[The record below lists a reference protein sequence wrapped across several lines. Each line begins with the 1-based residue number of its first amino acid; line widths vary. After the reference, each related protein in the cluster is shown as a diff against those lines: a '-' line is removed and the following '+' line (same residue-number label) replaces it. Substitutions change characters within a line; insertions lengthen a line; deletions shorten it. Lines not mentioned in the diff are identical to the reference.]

1 MKRFMKIACL
11 VCILSLCAACGGT
24 ENAEGSHGK
33 EAPAFTDSLTK
44 DGTGIARQAEA
55 AADMVEYYKNRY
67 IELEED
73 FADIRWYDGSKMN
86 RHRKT
91 VLRDVYP
98 TSLIM
103 KKLFFPRSLR
113 RSFRRS

>member
-11 VCILSLCAACGGT
+11 VCILSRCAACGGT

-33 EAPAFTDSLTK
+33 EAPAFTDNLTK

-55 AADMVEYYKNRY
+55 ASDMVEYYKNRY
-67 IELEED
+67 IQLEEN
-73 FADIRWYDGSKMN
+73 FADIRWYDGSKMKQTQKD
-86 RHRKT
+86 R
-91 VLRDVYP
+91 LAGCIP
-98 TSLIM
+98 SLIM